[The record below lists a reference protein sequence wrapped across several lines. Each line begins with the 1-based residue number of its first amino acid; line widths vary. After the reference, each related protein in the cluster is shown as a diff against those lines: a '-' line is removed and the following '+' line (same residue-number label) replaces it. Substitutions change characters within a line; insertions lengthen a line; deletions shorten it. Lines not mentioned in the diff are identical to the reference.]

1 MNTKEYI
8 SSGIIESYILGHASP
23 EEMGI
28 LECVIKNNAEVKAAF
43 EEAQKNLENLAT
55 AQAIAPPADLK
66 SKIWDKI
73 QKEQITETQNPGTG
87 KSGLDLVPE
96 EKKEIIFYKK
106 TTHWKNL
113 AVAASVL
120 FLASIAGNLYWL
132 NQQSEAKKEIVNL
145 KTTNQS
151 QHLALQKMDE
161 KWQIVSGS
169 NMQVITLKGV
179 EKHPEAKATVFWNQ
193 NTKEVYLNADSLP
206 KAPKGMQYQLWAI
219 ADGKPVNA
227 GMYNEE
233 KDSKIVLSK
242 IAKAQAFAITL
253 EKENGSDV
261 PTMENMFVMGGV

>member
-96 EKKEIIFYKK
+96 EKKK
-106 TTHWKNL
+106 
-113 AVAASVL
+113 
-120 FLASIAGNLYWL
+120 
-132 NQQSEAKKEIVNL
+132 
-145 KTTNQS
+145 
-151 QHLALQKMDE
+151 
-161 KWQIVSGS
+161 
-169 NMQVITLKGV
+169 
-179 EKHPEAKATVFWNQ
+179 
-193 NTKEVYLNADSLP
+193 
-206 KAPKGMQYQLWAI
+206 
-219 ADGKPVNA
+219 
-227 GMYNEE
+227 
-233 KDSKIVLSK
+233 
-242 IAKAQAFAITL
+242 
-253 EKENGSDV
+253 
-261 PTMENMFVMGGV
+261 